1 MEIIQCL
8 LSDYGEIKLEINN
21 RQIAGKSP
29 NPWRLKNTLI
39 PKKKVLITH
48 GSSKKSQE
56 KFKNILS

>member
-39 PKKKVLITH
+39 PKKSINNTWVK
-48 GSSKKSQE
+48 QE
-56 KFKNILS
+56 ISREILKYF